1 MQEYLVLLIV
11 ILLLLS
17 LVLVAIHSFFKS
29 SIHLRARTVFATTGV
44 SLLLGAFFPW
54 ALSTFALPAAL
65 LIYLGA
71 ITLFAFAFSY
81 CDMKISAHGSANP
94 VITTEPGNE
103 IAESAP
109 STSTAFEFS
118 EKTAFAQACAALD
131 CNGAQPAHVP
141 TETTAD
147 LPDGITPAPVQE
159 CGITS
164 KLTETAAGETESPSD
179 TLLPETQLP
188 SYMEESPGSPSD
200 ETQPDTKTVSG
211 SDSCTNS
218 AVPGNLQSTQDTSAE
233 WPLPVSES
241 IPETLW
247 REETREPAKAAYA
260 ATGATGEYGL
270 IPGQDDVAYDT
281 QKTSQGLILEENAF
295 IDEKLL
301 PVLETAEEHFEGYD
315 LPAMELSPALNA
327 AIPAEK
333 APALS
338 HAKPELP
345 SETVNENISAGFA
358 AKASGD
364 MVSALTSFMNAFSLN
379 REPHAAV
386 ALAVE
391 ISNVYLELG
400 HYPQSKLFIK
410 SLLEQEHLN
419 VAPIRQQ
426 LEERLL
432 YLETFTGLLQAA
444 RIPKNTPYSKV
455 PNLVKLKANID
466 TAERQKK

>member
-1 MQEYLVLLIV
+1 M
-11 ILLLLS
+11 LLS
-17 LVLVAIHSFFKS
+17 LVLVVIHSFFKS
-29 SIHLRARTVFATTGV
+29 RIRLRARTVFATTGV

-54 ALSTFALPAAL
+54 ALAAFALPAVL
-65 LIYLGA
+65 FIYLGL

-81 CDMKISAHGSANP
+81 CDMKISAHSSANP

-103 IAESAP
+103 IAEPAP
-109 STSTAFEFS
+109 TTSTAFEFS
-118 EKTAFAQACAALD
+118 EKTAFSQACAALD
-131 CNGAQPAHVP
+131 CNAPGADQPAHIP
-141 TETTAD
+141 TETSAAD
-147 LPDGITPAPVQE
+147 LPDGITPDPVQE

-188 SYMEESPGSPSD
+188 SYMEESSGSPLD
-200 ETQPDTKTVSG
+200 ETQPDTKTVGG

-218 AVPGNLQSTQDTSAE
+218 AVPGDLQSTQDTSAE

-260 ATGATGEYGL
+260 AEL

-295 IDEKLL
+295 VDERLL
-301 PVLETAEEHFEGYD
+301 PVLETAEEHFEGCD

-379 REPHAAV
+379 REPHVAV

-432 YLETFTGLLQAA
+432 YLETFTELLQAA

>member
-17 LVLVAIHSFFKS
+17 LVLVVIHSFFKS
-29 SIHLRARTVFATTGV
+29 RIRLRARTVFATTGV

-54 ALSTFALPAAL
+54 ALAAFALPAVL
-65 LIYLGA
+65 LIYLGV

-81 CDMKISAHGSANP
+81 CDMKISAHSPANP

-103 IAESAP
+103 IAEPAP
-109 STSTAFEFS
+109 ITSTAFEFN

-131 CNGAQPAHVP
+131 CNAPGADQPAHIP
-141 TETTAD
+141 TETSAAD
-147 LPDGITPAPVQE
+147 LPDGITPDPVQE
-159 CGITS
+159 CGIT
-164 KLTETAAGETESPSD
+164 T
-179 TLLPETQLP
+179 
-188 SYMEESPGSPSD
+188 
-200 ETQPDTKTVSG
+200 
-211 SDSCTNS
+211 
-218 AVPGNLQSTQDTSAE
+218 
-233 WPLPVSES
+233 
-241 IPETLW
+241 
-247 REETREPAKAAYA
+247 
-260 ATGATGEYGL
+260 
-270 IPGQDDVAYDT
+270 
-281 QKTSQGLILEENAF
+281 
-295 IDEKLL
+295 
-301 PVLETAEEHFEGYD
+301 
-315 LPAMELSPALNA
+315 
-327 AIPAEK
+327 
-333 APALS
+333 PALS

-345 SETVNENISAGFA
+345 PETVNENISAGFS

-432 YLETFTGLLQAA
+432 YLETFTELLQAA